1 MGEPD
6 VTQICISGPT
16 VKVLSLSMAL
26 QKVLLAHPLAQPLK
40 AG

>member
-1 MGEPD
+1 MEKPA
-6 VTQICISGPT
+6 VPQICISGPT